1 MFTDV
6 VQLQLSAG
14 KGGNGIVAW
23 RREKYIP
30 KGGPAGGD
38 GGHGGS
44 IIIQADTHSYS
55 LEDYRNIRV
64 IKASNGEQGGSAQK
78 KGKNG
83 PDRIVKVPIGTIV
96 KNLKTNEI
104 IHDFT
109 EDGQKIVL
117 CKGGIGGKG
126 NCHFK
131 SSTNR
136 APNIATNGTLGE
148 DIEVELE
155 LKLLADVG
163 LVGFPNAGKST
174 IISKLAKL
182 PVKIAPYPFT
192 TLRPNLGIVEFEDYS
207 RVLIA
212 DIPGIIENAHKNRGL
227 GLSFLKHIER
237 TEALAFIIDVSAFE
251 GNDPF
256 HDFETLQNELKEYDS
271 SMLERPFVT
280 VLNKIDLLEDMKPLE
295 EFKTKYP
302 FSKDTLIE
310 VSALDNTNLDLLKS
324 KIQEIAQINGKKF

>member
-6 VQLQLSAG
+6 VQLKLSAG

-44 IIIQADTHSYS
+44 IVIQADTHIYS
-55 LEDYRNIRV
+55 LEDYRNIRS
-64 IKASNGEQGGSAQK
+64 IKARNGEQGGAAQK

-83 PDRIVKVPIGTIV
+83 PDKIVKVPIGTIV
-96 KNLKTNEI
+96 KDLKTDEV

-109 EDGQKIVL
+109 EDGQKLIL

-131 SSTNR
+131 SATNR
-136 APNIATNGTLGE
+136 APNISTDGTNGE
-148 DIEVELE
+148 EIEVELE

-227 GLSFLKHIER
+227 GFSFLKHIER

-256 HDFETLQNELKEYDS
+256 SDFEILQNELKQYDKK
-271 SMLERPFVT
+271 MLERPFIT
-280 VLNKIDLLEDMKPLE
+280 VLNKIDLLEDSKSLDD
-295 EFKTKYP
+295 FKEKYP
-302 FSKDTLIE
+302 FPKDTLIE
-310 VSALDNTNLDLLKS
+310 ISALDNVNLDILRR
-324 KIQEIAQINGKKF
+324 KIQKIAQINGKKF